1 MFGGREKQACL
12 RLVKSINQS
21 ITTKPNAVPLLLG
34 LLKITS
40 DIKLLN
46 KKHCK
51 NRNLFDILFLTFD
64 TCSLQPTFIQLPYFY
79 SNIYIY

>member
-46 KKHCK
+46 KKK
-51 NRNLFDILFLTFD
+51 
-64 TCSLQPTFIQLPYFY
+64 LQK
-79 SNIYIY
+79 